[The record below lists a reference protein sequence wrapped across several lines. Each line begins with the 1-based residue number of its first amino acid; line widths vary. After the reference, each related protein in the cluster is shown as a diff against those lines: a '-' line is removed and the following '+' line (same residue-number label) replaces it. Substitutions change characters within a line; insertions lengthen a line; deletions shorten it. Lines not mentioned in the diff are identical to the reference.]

1 MSWLV
6 VFISSFVPIVLLFI
20 LLITDWLHGEP
31 RSKLSSLSLW
41 GGMKEQDR
49 WDGFADSK
57 LLTQFLILA
66 GSVALAIAQGI
77 VLLFMVL
84 IMNWLHGEPR
94 AKLSSLRLWGGMKE
108 QDRWDGFAD
117 STPYAAI
124 PLRASPNKTRMR

>member
-49 WDGFADSK
+49 WDGFADS
-57 LLTQFLILA
+57 T
-66 GSVALAIAQGI
+66 
-77 VLLFMVL
+77 
-84 IMNWLHGEPR
+84 R
-94 AKLSSLRLWGGMKE
+94 
-108 QDRWDGFAD
+108 
-117 STPYAAI
+117 YAAI
-124 PLRASPNKTRMR
+124 RLRASPSKTRMR

>member
-1 MSWLV
+1 NGLCYPYTGSKHFKACWGSRLQAHTKGSDAMSWLV

-66 GSVALAIAQGI
+66 GSVTLAIAQGI
-77 VLLFMVL
+77 VMLLM
-84 IMNWLHGEPR
+84 
-94 AKLSSLRLWGGMKE
+94 
-108 QDRWDGFAD
+108 
-117 STPYAAI
+117 
-124 PLRASPNKTRMR
+124 